1 VAVHVGLRWVDNSDN
16 LYKKSIDAKMND
28 LDLCLEVVSQVMSA
42 IALLSTLNVLQ
53 IDAIGNGIWGVK

>member
-1 VAVHVGLRWVDNSDN
+1 MAVHVGLRWVDNSDN